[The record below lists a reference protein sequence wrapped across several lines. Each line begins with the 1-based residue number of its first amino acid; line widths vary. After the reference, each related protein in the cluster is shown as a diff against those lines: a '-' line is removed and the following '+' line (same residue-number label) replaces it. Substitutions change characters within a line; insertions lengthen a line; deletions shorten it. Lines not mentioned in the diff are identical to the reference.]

1 MINPEISNFRILSS
15 FRYIFNQS
23 LEQVFHYF
31 LHLETIDTKEYKISF
46 FNFNSIP
53 NNQIKTYYITIDT
66 YINDV
71 VEIKTIQISQDKYY
85 SSLTNLV
92 TKINGEPL
100 EHPIWI
106 EHKFFFDS
114 CTNTTLLILDN
125 KIQENS
131 TEISDVLKEL
141 INPEKLTKLCVIIN
155 DHLLKLNKNIVHT
168 ESVLILRPIYQ
179 VWKCISDLDFWKLI
193 YRENKYSLLLDD
205 GENTNIVVKLINIVN
220 NSETVYKVKK
230 MVILN
235 DRISLR
241 ILKQSKFKNSL
252 KKYISIS
259 ILSISQI
266 TCYLTMETEVNASVN
281 LDFLKL
287 LSQSQQYILKN
298 LKNTAEKLPCET
310 YSI

>member
-1 MINPEISNFRILSS
+1 MTCPEILSFQLLSS
-15 FRYIFNQS
+15 FRYIFNQN

-31 LHLETIDTKEYKISF
+31 LHLETINTKEYNISS
-46 FNFNSIP
+46 FNLNS
-53 NNQIKTYYITIDT
+53 IKTYFITIDT
-66 YINDV
+66 YVNDV
-71 VEIKTIQISQDKYY
+71 IEIKNVQLSQDKYY
-85 SSLTNLV
+85 SSLTNLI
-92 TKINGEPL
+92 TKINDESL
-100 EHPIWI
+100 EYPIWM

-114 CTNTTLLILDN
+114 CTNTTLLILEN

-131 TEISDVLKEL
+131 SEISDVLKEL
-141 INPEKLTKLCVIIN
+141 INPNNLTKLCVVIN
-155 DHLLKLNKNIVHT
+155 DYLLKLNKNIVHT
-168 ESVLILRPIYQ
+168 ESILILRPIYQ

-193 YRENKYSLLLDD
+193 YRESKYSLLLDD
-205 GENTNIVVKLINIVN
+205 DENTNIEVKLINIVN

-241 ILKQSKFKNSL
+241 ILKQSNFKNSL

-266 TCYLTMETEVNASVN
+266 TSYLSMETEVNASVN

>member
-1 MINPEISNFRILSS
+1 MTCPEILNFRILSS
-15 FRYIFNQS
+15 FRYIFNQN

-31 LHLETIDTKEYKISF
+31 LHLETINTKEYNISS
-46 FNFNSIP
+46 FNLNS
-53 NNQIKTYYITIDT
+53 IKTYYITIDT
-66 YINDV
+66 YLNDV
-71 VEIKTIQISQDKYY
+71 IEIKNVQLSQDKYH
-85 SSLTNLV
+85 SSLTNLIS
-92 TKINGEPL
+92 KINDESL
-100 EHPIWI
+100 EHPIWM

-114 CTNTTLLILDN
+114 CTNTTLLILEN

-131 TEISDVLKEL
+131 TEISDVLKEF
-141 INPEKLTKLCVIIN
+141 ISPDKLTKLCVVIN
-155 DHLLKLNKNIVHT
+155 DCLLLLNKNIVHI
-168 ESVLILRPIYQ
+168 ESILILRSIYQ

-205 GENTNIVVKLINIVN
+205 DENTNIVVKLINIVN

-241 ILKQSKFKNSL
+241 ILKQSNFKNSL

-266 TCYLTMETEVNASVN
+266 TSYLTIETEVNASVN

-298 LKNTAEKLPCET
+298 LKNTVEKLPCET

>member
-1 MINPEISNFRILSS
+1 MTCPEILSFQLLSS
-15 FRYIFNQS
+15 FRYIFNQN

-31 LHLETIDTKEYKISF
+31 LHLETINTKEYNISS
-46 FNFNSIP
+46 FNLNS
-53 NNQIKTYYITIDT
+53 IKTYFITIDT
-66 YINDV
+66 YVNDV
-71 VEIKTIQISQDKYY
+71 IEIKNVQLSQDKYY
-85 SSLTNLV
+85 SSLTNLI
-92 TKINGEPL
+92 TKINDESL
-100 EHPIWI
+100 EYPIWM

-114 CTNTTLLILDN
+114 CTNTTLLILEN

-141 INPEKLTKLCVIIN
+141 INPNNLTKLCVVIN
-155 DHLLKLNKNIVHT
+155 DYLLKLNKNIVHT
-168 ESVLILRPIYQ
+168 ESILILRPIYQ

-193 YRENKYSLLLDD
+193 YRESKYSLLLDD
-205 GENTNIVVKLINIVN
+205 DENTNIEVKLINIVN

-241 ILKQSKFKNSL
+241 ILKQSNFKNSL

-266 TCYLTMETEVNASVN
+266 TSYLSMETEVNASVN